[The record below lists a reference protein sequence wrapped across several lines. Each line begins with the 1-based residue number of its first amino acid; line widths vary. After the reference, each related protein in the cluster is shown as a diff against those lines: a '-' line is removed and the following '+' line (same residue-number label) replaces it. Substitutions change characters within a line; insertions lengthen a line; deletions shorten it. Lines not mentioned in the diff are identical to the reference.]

1 MPENESLERLRSAV
15 AAFETEKRYRHTL
28 GVETEAAA
36 LATVLLPE
44 KTDKLRAAAL
54 LHDLTKC
61 RNDEEQI
68 ALAKELNVPLTKE
81 LLSSPQVLHGLTA
94 VKLIPQL
101 FPEYACHEILHAI
114 SVHTTGAA
122 DMSLFDKI
130 LFVADYTEPGRTQS
144 ICRATRAEM
153 WELLKTATDKYRAF
167 DTIVCK
173 ILADTIQYLRENHQP
188 VVSATEDAYCFLTH
202 RLNDE

>member
-1 MPENESLERLRSAV
+1 MLENESLDRLRTAV
-15 AAFETEKRYRHTL
+15 SAFETEKRYRHTL

-36 LATVLLPE
+36 LATMLLPT
-44 KTDKLRAAAL
+44 KTNELRAAAL

-61 RNDEEQI
+61 RSDAEQI
-68 ALAKELNVPLTKE
+68 LLARELNIPLTKE
-81 LLSSPQVLHGLTA
+81 LLASPQVLHGLTA

-101 FPEYACHEILHAI
+101 FPEFASPEILHAI

-153 WELLKTATDKYRAF
+153 WERLKIANDPYRAF
-167 DTIVCK
+167 DEIVRK
-173 ILADTIQYLRENHQP
+173 ILADTIQYLREKNQP
-188 VVSATEDAYCFLTH
+188 VVTATEEAYRFLTQ
-202 RLNDE
+202 RLSNE